1 MAQNRQLERLGS
13 CSSRILSWV
22 APKANAPHW
31 GLTAVTRH
39 LYVPGC
45 KLPAG
50 NSMRNMAVSPVT
62 AIAGG
67 SALKTLWSDEKH
79 CSDDRI
85 CLASQP
91 APPSC
96 VAAAQSTWYCIAKPR
111 FTPYSASGFKIRRDP
126 FRMSGDLGELEL
138 AAASVPLNNE
148 LTDMRD

>member
-1 MAQNRQLERLGS
+1 MAPLPPTRAWARHYGS
-13 CSSRILSWV
+13 EPPTEVGLASSSRILSWV

-85 CLASQP
+85 CLASQ
-91 APPSC
+91 ASPPC
-96 VAAAQSTWYCIAKPR
+96 VAAPHST
-111 FTPYSASGFKIRRDP
+111 
-126 FRMSGDLGELEL
+126 
-138 AAASVPLNNE
+138 
-148 LTDMRD
+148 